1 MKYST
6 TIPAPEKLSHLTLD
20 QLLNAFE
27 STEYLN
33 TPETPIVR
41 GWLMDEIE
49 SRNAEGFNA
58 WLDLDAPEDKDL
70 RRYVTANPICTS
82 CQKFGNAC
90 SGTICQTWT
99 GCIFRQPK

>member
-6 TIPAPEKLSHLTLD
+6 TISAPEKLSHLTLD

-27 STEYLN
+27 STEYLH

-49 SRNAEGFNA
+49 SRNAEGFSA
-58 WLDLDAPEDKDL
+58 
-70 RRYVTANPICTS
+70 
-82 CQKFGNAC
+82 
-90 SGTICQTWT
+90 
-99 GCIFRQPK
+99 